1 MTAPNTASEM
11 FKLLATKYGFDYLAT
26 PQPDWLTESGGKC
39 TLHAF
44 TVPMNK
50 GYRTNFSG
58 MLSVYEYSNCF
69 ELYGREDEFSL
80 TGILNKVELWMKL
93 TE

>member
-1 MTAPNTASEM
+1 MTEPNTASKM
-11 FKLLATKYGFDYLAT
+11 FKLLAIKHGFEYQSK
-26 PQPDWLTESGGKC
+26 PQPDWVAKVGDVCILHTF
-39 TLHAF
+39 TLPF
-44 TVPMNK
+44 SR

-58 MLSVYEYSNCF
+58 MLSVYEYANGF

-80 TGILNKVELWMKL
+80 TDILNKVELWMKF

>member
-1 MTAPNTASEM
+1 MTEPNTASKM
-11 FKLLATKYGFDYLAT
+11 FKLLAIKYGYIYEER
-26 PQPDWLTESGGKC
+26 PQPDWTTITQGKC

-44 TVPMNK
+44 TVPITK

-58 MLSVYEYSNCF
+58 MLSVYEYDNCF
-69 ELYGREDEFSL
+69 ELYGREEEFSL
-80 TGILNKVELWMKL
+80 TDILNKVELWMKF